1 MYSLEEIEAM
11 NNKIISYTHREV
23 AKCRARCNK
32 RCCINCDNFLSTEI
46 KTHMPGQ
53 LFELICV
60 KREGKIR
67 TWAGANECEFYLVP
81 PKGGWYAK
89 T

>member
-1 MYSLEEIEAM
+1 MWSLATLEAM
-11 NNKIISYTHREV
+11 HNKVISYTHREV

-46 KTHMPGQ
+46 NENKSGQ
-53 LFELICV
+53 LLELICV
-60 KREGKIR
+60 KREGKIQ
-67 TWAGANECEFYLVP
+67 TWAGPNECEYYLVS

>member
-1 MYSLEEIEAM
+1 MWSLETIEAM
-11 NNKIISYTHREV
+11 NNKAVSYTHREV
-23 AKCRARCNK
+23 AKCRACCNK
-32 RCCINCDNFLSTEI
+32 RCCINCDNFLSAEVNAN
-46 KTHMPGQ
+46 KPGR

-67 TWAGANECEFYLVP
+67 TWAGPNECGHYIVP